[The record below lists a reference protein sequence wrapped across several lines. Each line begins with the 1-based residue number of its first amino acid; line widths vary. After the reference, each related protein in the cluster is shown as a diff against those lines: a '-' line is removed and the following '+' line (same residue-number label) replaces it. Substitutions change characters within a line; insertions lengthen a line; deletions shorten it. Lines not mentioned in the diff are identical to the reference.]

1 MALVLG
7 EMRIHSR
14 GLHGEQRSRRRLGG
28 PLAPLYRRNDTR
40 PGQEDGAGERCRR
53 AGCTVLAIVVELTG
67 EDTMKRVVLL
77 PLLLMLAGCVTY
89 EGVDQNGRRSKFGN
103 LIECR
108 QSSIACR
115 RVPQNPKD
123 QASDSYLS
131 DTYMLFPK

>member
-1 MALVLG
+1 MKSQKKQNG
-7 EMRIHSR
+7 
-14 GLHGEQRSRRRLGG
+14 GEQAASNS
-28 PLAPLYRRNDTR
+28 AQSFTSAD
-40 PGQEDGAGERCRR
+40 
-53 AGCTVLAIVVELTG
+53 VMELTG

-123 QASDSYLS
+123 QASDIYNLS

>member
-1 MALVLG
+1 M
-7 EMRIHSR
+7 S
-14 GLHGEQRSRRRLGG
+14 
-28 PLAPLYRRNDTR
+28 
-40 PGQEDGAGERCRR
+40 R
-53 AGCTVLAIVVELTG
+53 AGCIVLAIAVELTG

-115 RVPQNPKD
+115 QVPQNPKD
-123 QASDSYLS
+123 KAS

>member
-1 MALVLG
+1 M
-7 EMRIHSR
+7 SR
-14 GLHGEQRSRRRLGG
+14 
-28 PLAPLYRRNDTR
+28 T
-40 PGQEDGAGERCRR
+40 
-53 AGCTVLAIVVELTG
+53 GCTVLAIAVELTG

-89 EGVDQNGRRSKFGN
+89 EGVDQNGRRSKFGT

-115 RVPQNPKD
+115 QVPQNPKD
-123 QASDSYLS
+123 KAS

>member
-1 MALVLG
+1 MAFVLG
-7 EMRIHSR
+7 EMRIHSWD
-14 GLHGEQRSRRRLGG
+14 SMASSAAGG
-28 PLAPLYRRNDTR
+28 VCGALAPLHHRNDTR
-40 PGQEDGAGERCRR
+40 RGQEDGAGERCRR

>member
-1 MALVLG
+1 
-7 EMRIHSR
+7 MREVVAC
-14 GLHGEQRSRRRLGG
+14 GLCARLPPANG
-28 PLAPLYRRNDTR
+28 
-40 PGQEDGAGERCRR
+40 
-53 AGCTVLAIVVELTG
+53 AGCTVLAIAVELTG

-89 EGVDQNGRRSKFGN
+89 EGVDQNGQRSKFGT

-115 RVPQNPKD
+115 QVPQNPKD
-123 QASDSYLS
+123 KASDTYMSES